1 MYFCDAETMFDK
13 SSSLR
18 VAYVGSFAFPADDA
32 RAQRVSGVALALQHI
47 GCDVL
52 IGAGGSD
59 GTTKQCF
66 DVQKLPFSITALN
79 EYPQSIERLAK
90 LIRIFTWGGNT
101 LSWLSN
107 LVPQPNAVLLYG
119 GGTAYIRKILPWCKE
134 KRVPLLVDVVEW
146 YQPSHV
152 PGGWLG
158 PFHWDHE
165 LALRFYYPQASG
177 IVAISRY
184 LEHYFNNRG
193 CRTLRM
199 PPTLDVKNTSARLT
213 VEKGPIT
220 LAYAGFPGKK
230 DLVGNVISALL
241 QIDPEG
247 KRMRFIIAG
256 PNQETILRLPQLAA
270 FKSSGLPSCIKAV
283 GLLSHQQVV
292 QLVRDS
298 DFVPLL
304 RPPLRYAQAGFPT
317 KIPESLALGTPVI
330 CNLTSDLGD
339 YIHNDTEGII
349 CQDYSVAACAAA
361 LERVLSLTIEQRV
374 EMRKAARAQAEQSF
388 DYRLYAGVLAN
399 FLKEVQSCA

>member
-1 MYFCDAETMFDK
+1 MPDK
-13 SSSLR
+13 SNSLR
-18 VAYVGSFAFPADDA
+18 VAYAGPFAFPADDA
-32 RAQRVSGVALALQHI
+32 RAQRVNGVALALQHI

-52 IGAGGSD
+52 IGTGGSD
-59 GTTKQCF
+59 GIAKQRF
-66 DVQKLPFSITALN
+66 DVQKLSFSITALN
-79 EYPQSIERLAK
+79 EYPQSIGRLAK
-90 LIRIFTWGGNT
+90 LIRIFTWGENT

-107 LVPQPNAVLLYG
+107 LVPQPDVVLLYG
-119 GGTAYIRKILPWCKE
+119 GGTAYVRKILPWCRE
-134 KRVPLLVDVVEW
+134 RRVPLLVDVVEW
-146 YQPSHV
+146 YQPSHM

-165 LALRFYYPQASG
+165 LALRFYYPRAGG
-177 IVAISRY
+177 IIAISRY
-184 LEHYFNNRG
+184 LERYFSSRG

-199 PPTLDVKNTSARLT
+199 PPTLDVKNSPARLT

-220 LAYAGFPGKK
+220 LVYAGFPGKK

-247 KRMRFIIAG
+247 KRLRFIIAG
-256 PNQETILRLPQLAA
+256 PNKEDILRLPQLAA

-317 KIPESLALGTPVI
+317 KVPESLASGTPVI
-330 CNLTSDLGD
+330 CNLTSIRTIL
-339 YIHNDTEGII
+339 ISCFVFSELFTTFRITTI
-349 CQDYSVAACAAA
+349 CVG
-361 LERVLSLTIEQRV
+361 
-374 EMRKAARAQAEQSF
+374 F
-388 DYRLYAGVLAN
+388 NLYWSAFHYL
-399 FLKEVQSCA
+399 

>member
-1 MYFCDAETMFDK
+1 MSDK
-13 SSSLR
+13 SNSLR
-18 VAYVGSFAFPADDA
+18 VAYVGPFAFPADDA
-32 RAQRVSGVALALQHI
+32 RAQRVNGVALALQHL

-52 IGAGGSD
+52 IGTGGSD
-59 GTTKQCF
+59 GIARQRF
-66 DVQKLPFSITALN
+66 DVQKLSFSITALN
-79 EYPQSIERLAK
+79 EYPQSIGRLAK
-90 LIRIFTWGGNT
+90 LIRIFTWGENT

-107 LVPQPNAVLLYG
+107 LVPQPDVVLLYG
-119 GGTAYIRKILPWCKE
+119 GGTAYVRKILPWCRE
-134 KRVPLLVDVVEW
+134 RRVPLLVDVVEW
-146 YQPSHV
+146 YQPSHM

-165 LALRFYYPQASG
+165 LALRFYYPRAGG
-177 IVAISRY
+177 IIAISRY
-184 LEHYFNNRG
+184 LERYFSSRG

-199 PPTLDVKNTSARLT
+199 PPTLDVKNSPARLT

-220 LAYAGFPGKK
+220 LVYAGFPGKK

-247 KRMRFIIAG
+247 KRLRFIIAG
-256 PNQETILRLPQLAA
+256 PNKEDILRLPQLAA

-317 KIPESLALGTPVI
+317 KVPESLASGTPVI

-339 YIHNDTEGII
+339 YIHDGVEGI
-349 CQDYSVAACAAA
+349 VCADSSIDAFATA
-361 LERVLSLTIEQRV
+361 LERALALTSQQRT
-374 EMRKAARAQAEQSF
+374 EMRKAAREQAERSF
-388 DYRLYAGVLAN
+388 DYRAYADSLLS
-399 FLKEVQSCA
+399 FLNEVCQCV